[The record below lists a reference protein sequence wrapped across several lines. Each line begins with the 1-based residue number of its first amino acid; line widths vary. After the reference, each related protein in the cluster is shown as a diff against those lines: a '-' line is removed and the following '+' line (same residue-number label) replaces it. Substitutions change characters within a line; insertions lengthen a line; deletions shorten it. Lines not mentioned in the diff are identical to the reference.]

1 VARASVI
8 GLLLLLLL
16 SAGDSSE
23 GGERE
28 ECETC
33 STPSVVQSLLRGGVS
48 LVALVLGLAWMQVY

>member
-1 VARASVI
+1 VARASVV

-23 GGERE
+23 GGEGE

-33 STPSVVQSLLRGGVS
+33 STPSVVQSLLRGRVS
-48 LVALVLGLAWMQVY
+48 LVALVLGPARMQVY